1 MSAAIP
7 LFDPFPKQLEF
18 LELALDNESELVL
31 YGGAIRGGKTF
42 AGLGGLIML
51 CRMYPGSRWA
61 VVRKDLPTLKRNT
74 VPPFRKI
81 CPTNFCIEGKL
92 EKSYNESDQVVTFKN
107 GSQIIFFAENYDKD
121 KELNR
126 WKGLEVNGFLLE
138 ECNELHEDTFYK
150 AIERSGTWIIK
161 GVSKDKQPPSKI
173 LMTCNPAQNW
183 VKKILYDPA
192 QRNALPKYWHYIQ
205 ARIFDN
211 PYMSERYV
219 KGLKRLPRNQYQ
231 VFVLGNWN
239 IKLKSGAEFYHKFD
253 LDANTEETKYNRAL
267 PLHISFDEN
276 VNPYLPCTIWQG
288 NGLDLWQIDEIA
300 LKKPK
305 NKIKSVCTEIDRRY
319 KFHNAGMF
327 IYGDSTSA
335 KDDTKVESGYNFFKL
350 AQRYLARFKPVLRVP
365 KSNPSVVMR
374 GNFINA
380 LFAGEIEGAS
390 VKIGES
396 CELTIGDLSNV
407 LEASDGKKL
416 KIKEK
421 DPKTGVTF
429 EPWGHLSDSLDYV
442 VSWYFKSQYRVYQ
455 GGAPVDAPRTI
466 KRRRIK
472 KGY

>member
-1 MSAAIP
+1 MSAPQI
-7 LFDPFPKQLEF
+7 LFDPFPKQIEF
-18 LELALDNESELVL
+18 LELALGNKAELVL

-42 AGLGGLIML
+42 AGLGALILL
-51 CRMYPGSRWA
+51 CKMYPGSRWA
-61 VVRKDLPTLKRNT
+61 VVRKDLPTIKRNT
-74 VPPFRKI
+74 VPSFKKVVPSA
-81 CPTNFCIEGKL
+81 FCKGGSL
-92 EKSYNESDQVVTFKN
+92 EKAYNESDQVVTFTN

-138 ECNELHEDTFYK
+138 ECNELNELSFYK
-150 AIERSGTWIIK
+150 AIERAGTYIIPDL
-161 GVSKDKQPPSKI
+161 SKEEQPAHKI

-183 VKKILYDPA
+183 VKKLIYDPA
-192 QRNALPKYWHYIQ
+192 QRGALPPGWHYIQ

-211 PYMSERYV
+211 PYMSERYI
-219 KGLKRLPRNQYQ
+219 KGLKKLPKNQYQ
-231 VFVLGNWN
+231 VFVLGNWS

-253 LDANTEETKYNRAL
+253 LDRNSAPTKYNREL
-267 PLHISFDEN
+267 PLHVSFDEN

-288 NGLDLWQIDEIA
+288 DGLKVWLVDEIA

-305 NKIKSVCTEIDRRY
+305 NKIKAVCEEIERRY

-335 KDDTKVESGYNFFKL
+335 KDDTKVEAGYNFFKL
-350 AQRYLARFKPVLRVP
+350 ARRYLQRFKPTLRVP

-380 LFAGEIEGAS
+380 LFAGEVEHCS
-390 VKIGES
+390 VEIGEH

-416 KIKEK
+416 KLKEK

-429 EPWGHLSDSLDYV
+429 EPWGHLSDSLDYFLI
-442 VSWYFKSQYRVYQ
+442 WYFKSQYRSYQ
-455 GGAPVDAPRTI
+455 GGATEDKPRKI
-466 KRRRIK
+466 AKRRIIK
-472 KGY
+472 SY